1 MALRPVL
8 VCLVAVLALTLS
20 AYTSG
25 QSDNCSSAIISLA
38 PCLDYISGN
47 ASTPSS
53 SCCSQL
59 ASVVQS
65 DPQCLC
71 TVLNGG
77 GSSLGINVNQT
88 KALALPDACKVKTPP
103 VSECNTNGAPK
114 AAPEPSP
121 ATPTTETGGSKTV
134 PATGEDSSDGTFL
147 AIPVSFAVTLL
158 SVVAYFSISPAF

>member
-1 MALRPVL
+1 MALRPIL

-20 AYTSG
+20 TYTSG

-38 PCLDYISGN
+38 PCLNYISGN

-59 ASVVQS
+59 ASVVKS
-65 DPQCLC
+65 DPKCLC

-77 GSSLGINVNQT
+77 GSSLGITVNQT

-103 VSECNTNGAPK
+103 VSECNTNGAP
-114 AAPEPSP
+114 EPSP
-121 ATPTTETGGSKTV
+121 ATPTTETGGSKNV
-134 PATGEDSSDGTFL
+134 PATGQDSSDGTFL
-147 AIPVSFAVTLL
+147 AIPISFAVTLL